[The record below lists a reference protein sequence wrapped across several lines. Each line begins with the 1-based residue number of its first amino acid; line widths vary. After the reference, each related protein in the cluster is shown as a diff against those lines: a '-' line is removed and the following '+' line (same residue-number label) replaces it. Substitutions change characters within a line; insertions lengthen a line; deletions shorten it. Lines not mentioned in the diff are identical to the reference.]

1 MGVLLYLFEK
11 EIVITLVLPSYSET
25 NKACLRKGRAKSGNF
40 TMVDLS
46 CYYRDCRKW
55 LHGFIYFEK
64 EQDMDNEFIEKEG
77 EVYMKRLEEE
87 RERRNQES
95 DKDSVL
101 L

>member
-1 MGVLLYLFEK
+1 MKLTRLVSGKEGRRVETLPWWIYLVIIGIIVSGYMVLYTSK
-11 EIVITLVLPSYSET
+11 
-25 NKACLRKGRAKSGNF
+25 
-40 TMVDLS
+40 
-46 CYYRDCRKW
+46 
-55 LHGFIYFEK
+55 K

>member
-1 MGVLLYLFEK
+1 VETLPWWIYLVIIGIVVSGYMVLYTSK
-11 EIVITLVLPSYSET
+11 
-25 NKACLRKGRAKSGNF
+25 
-40 TMVDLS
+40 
-46 CYYRDCRKW
+46 
-55 LHGFIYFEK
+55 K

>member
-1 MGVLLYLFEK
+1 METLPWWVYLVFVGIVLSGYMVLYTSK
-11 EIVITLVLPSYSET
+11 
-25 NKACLRKGRAKSGNF
+25 
-40 TMVDLS
+40 
-46 CYYRDCRKW
+46 
-55 LHGFIYFEK
+55 K

-87 RERRNQES
+87 REKRNQDS

>member
-1 MGVLLYLFEK
+1 MVGV
-11 EIVITLVLPSYSET
+11 
-25 NKACLRKGRAKSGNF
+25 
-40 TMVDLS
+40 S
-46 CYYRDCRKW
+46 CNCRDCTKW
-55 LHGFIYFEK
+55 LHGFIDSEK

-87 RERRNQES
+87 REKRNQDS

>member
-1 MGVLLYLFEK
+1 LEILPWWVYLVIVGIVLSGYMVLYTSK
-11 EIVITLVLPSYSET
+11 
-25 NKACLRKGRAKSGNF
+25 
-40 TMVDLS
+40 
-46 CYYRDCRKW
+46 
-55 LHGFIYFEK
+55 K

-87 RERRNQES
+87 REKRNQDS

>member
-1 MGVLLYLFEK
+1 MKL
-11 EIVITLVLPSYSET
+11 TRLVLGKEGNQLET
-25 NKACLRKGRAKSGNF
+25 LPWWVYLVIIGIVVSGY
-40 TMVDLS
+40 MVLYTS
-46 CYYRDCRKW
+46 K
-55 LHGFIYFEK
+55 K
-64 EQDMDNEFIEKEG
+64 EQEMDNEFIEKEG

>member
-1 MGVLLYLFEK
+1 MVGV
-11 EIVITLVLPSYSET
+11 
-25 NKACLRKGRAKSGNF
+25 
-40 TMVDLS
+40 S
-46 CYYRDCRKW
+46 CDCRDCTKW

-87 RERRNQES
+87 REKRNQES

>member
-1 MGVLLYLFEK
+1 MKL
-11 EIVITLVLPSYSET
+11 TRLVLGREGRRVET
-25 NKACLRKGRAKSGNF
+25 LPWWIYLVIVGIVVSGY
-40 TMVDLS
+40 MVLYTS
-46 CYYRDCRKW
+46 K
-55 LHGFIYFEK
+55 K
-64 EQDMDNEFIEKEG
+64 EQEMDNEFIEKEG

>member
-1 MGVLLYLFEK
+1 METLSWWVYLVIVGIVLSGYMVLYTSK
-11 EIVITLVLPSYSET
+11 
-25 NKACLRKGRAKSGNF
+25 
-40 TMVDLS
+40 
-46 CYYRDCRKW
+46 
-55 LHGFIYFEK
+55 K

-87 RERRNQES
+87 REKRNQDS